1 MACITAVLVVQELS
15 AVKGQPC
22 IHCSAG
28 VGRTGTYIA
37 IDIITN
43 RLHVL
48 AQQGADPEAVA
59 AALDVDSR
67 AHLPSSCARSNDCSA
82 NALVSMRLS
91 AHSAAIRTEKLYL
104 RDIFCSWFSC
114 HGIAA
119 LECMRY

>member
-1 MACITAVLVVQELS
+1 M
-15 AVKGQPC
+15 KGQPC

-28 VGRTGTYIA
+28 VGRTGTYLA

-43 RLHVL
+43 RLRVL

-82 NALVSMRLS
+82 HALVSMQLS
-91 AHSAAIRTEKLYL
+91 AYSAAIRTEKAT
-104 RDIFCSWFSC
+104 S
-114 HGIAA
+114 A
-119 LECMRY
+119 